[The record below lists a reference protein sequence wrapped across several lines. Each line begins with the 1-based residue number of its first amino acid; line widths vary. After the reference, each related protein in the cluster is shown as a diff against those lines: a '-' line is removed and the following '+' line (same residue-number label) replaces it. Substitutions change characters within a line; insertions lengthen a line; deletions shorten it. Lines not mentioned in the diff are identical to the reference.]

1 MEGKWGRNGNTC
13 LRYMTSRFIL
23 DEFDQ
28 SCPFGR
34 FWLFVFIVVVRSRI
48 DCILVVLWTRH
59 YLRVERRTAEDD
71 VAGGHREQRGWQ
83 LDVYQKEVI
92 IEYSDSMYI
101 LSYLIDPLLLGHSLV
116 WCSSLSLVPT
126 ENLIRRLAD
135 CRSQSHFHSRSL
147 VWWICQLCGNVDP
160 ESFSQAIWS
169 RLASIDIAFGWTLA
183 RPKAGLQTNT
193 DDVQT

>member
-1 MEGKWGRNGNTC
+1 MGKKWKYMPAIYDVSIYPGWIRSILPFWKILAFRLHRRRPQQNRLHPGR
-13 LRYMTSRFIL
+13 
-23 DEFDQ
+23 
-28 SCPFGR
+28 
-34 FWLFVFIVVVRSRI
+34 
-48 DCILVVLWTRH
+48 LWTRH